1 MGDAWHR
8 IGNVVGSEVTPPGRN
23 RTCNSVLDQPL
34 RPSTEADAMANRER
48 NVLVHAYA
56 ASETDDWN
64 TFVSTTAL
72 CRIAN
77 WR

>member
-48 NVLVHAYA
+48 NVLVNAYVRVRNGRLEHVCKHYR
-56 ASETDDWN
+56 SLPN
-64 TFVSTTAL
+64 S
-72 CRIAN
+72 
-77 WR
+77 